1 MKWEGR
7 AGSSNIED
15 DRGSSGGFGGGGLGG
30 GLGGGFGGGLPSGGG
45 IQIPIGGRGGMSGIV
60 GIIILLVIC
69 WALGINPLTLLAG
82 SGGGGMSLPQT
93 QTDSTTSGSSGG
105 YSQNIP
111 GANADQ
117 QQLVN
122 FVSVVVKDTED
133 YWTSYFKQHGATY
146 VPTKVVLFTDA
157 IQSGC
162 GMAQTA
168 SGPFYC
174 PEDKKVYLDLAFY
187 DQLRQQFGA
196 PGDFAQAYVIAH
208 EVGHHVQDLVGT
220 LGKYDQQMQS
230 SDQTTANA
238 ISVRIE
244 LQADCY
250 AGAWAN
256 YEGQQNFLDNGD
268 TQEAITA
275 ANQIGDDTLQR
286 EFQGRVSPRE
296 FTHGTSAQRM
306 KWFQKGLQ
314 SGDPAACDTFSGS
327 I

>member
-30 GLGGGFGGGLPSGGG
+30 GFGGGLPSGGG
-45 IQIPIGGRGGMSGIV
+45 VQIPIGGRGGMSGIV

-69 WALGINPLTLLAG
+69 WALGINPLSLLDG
-82 SGGGGMSLPQT
+82 SGDTGMSLPQT
-93 QTDSTTSGSSGG
+93 QSAGGG
-105 YSQNIP
+105 YSQNLP

-117 QQLVN
+117 QQLVD

-133 YWTSYFKQHGATY
+133 YWGGYFKQHGADY
-146 VPTKVVLFTDA
+146 VPTKVVLFNNS

-162 GMAQTA
+162 GLAQTA

-208 EVGHHVQDLVGT
+208 EVGHHVQDLMGT
-220 LGKYDQQMQS
+220 LGKYDQMMES
-230 SDQTTANA
+230 SDQTRANA

-250 AGAWAN
+250 AGVWAN
-256 YEGQQNFLDNGD
+256 YEGKQNFLDNGD

-306 KWFQKGLQ
+306 KWFQTGLQ
-314 SGDPAACDTFSGS
+314 SGDPAACDTFSGN

>member
-7 AGSSNIED
+7 AESTNIED
-15 DRGSSGGFGGGGLGG
+15 DRGASGGFGGGGFGG
-30 GLGGGFGGGLPSGGG
+30 GLGGGTAFPTGGG
-45 IQIPIGGRGGMSGIV
+45 IPIPIGGRGGMSGIV

-69 WALGINPLTLLAG
+69 WALGINPLTLLDGTADTG
-82 SGGGGMSLPQT
+82 TSLPQT
-93 QTDSTTSGSSGG
+93 QTQTQPQSSAGG
-105 YSQNIP
+105 YSQSLP
-111 GANADQ
+111 GANASQ
-117 QQLVN
+117 QDLVD

-133 YWTSYFKQHGATY
+133 YWGGYFKQHGATY
-146 VPTKVVLFTDA
+146 VPTKVVLFTNA

-162 GMAQTA
+162 GLAQTA

-208 EVGHHVQDLVGT
+208 EVGHHVQDLMGT
-220 LGKYDQQMQS
+220 LGKYDAQMQS

-250 AGAWAN
+250 AGVWAN
-256 YEGQQNFLDNGD
+256 YEGKQNFLDNGD
-268 TQEAITA
+268 TDEAINA

-306 KWFQKGLQ
+306 KWFKTGLA
-314 SGDPAACDTFSGS
+314 SGDPASCNTFSGS